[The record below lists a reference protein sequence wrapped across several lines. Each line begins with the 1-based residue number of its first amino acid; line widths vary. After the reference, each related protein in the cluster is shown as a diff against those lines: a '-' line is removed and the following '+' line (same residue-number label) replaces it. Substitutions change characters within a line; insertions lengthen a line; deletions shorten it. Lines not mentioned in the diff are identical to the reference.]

1 MSTQQSFGSIPSTA
15 MPVDTLARPLRDL
28 RISVT
33 DRCNLRCTYCM
44 PREVFGKDFAFLP
57 RAELLSFEEITRLA
71 RIAVDLGV
79 RKLRL
84 SGGEPLLRH
93 DLERLI
99 EQLAA
104 LRTPDGKALEIAMTT
119 NGVLLG
125 RKAEALRDAGL
136 TRLTVSLDGLS
147 DATFQRMSDS
157 PVPVARVLEGIAAA
171 QASGLTPLK
180 VNMVVRRGINE
191 HEIVPLARHFRH
203 SGVIVRF
210 IEYMDVGSSNGWR
223 LDEVVPAHEVLARI
237 GAEFPLL
244 AIDPN
249 YHGEVAQRWAYADGG
264 GEIGVIA
271 SVTQAFCHACSRL
284 RLSTDGRLYTCLFA
298 TSGTDLRD
306 PLRRGADDA
315 DLAARIADTWRARQD
330 RYSALRHAETAAPAN
345 GKRIEMSY
353 IGG

>member
-1 MSTQQSFGSIPSTA
+1 MH
-15 MPVDTLARPLRDL
+15 PVTDTLQRPLRDL

-125 RKAEALRDAGL
+125 RKASALRDAGL

-171 QASGLTPLK
+171 QASGLTPPK

-191 HEIVPLARHFRH
+191 HEIVPLAQHFRH

-223 LDEVVPAHEVLARI
+223 LDEVVPAREVLARI

>member
-1 MSTQQSFGSIPSTA
+1 MTDLSPLPW
-15 MPVDTLARPLRDL
+15 PVVDRLQRPLRDL

-33 DRCNLRCTYCM
+33 DRCNFRCTYCM

-125 RKAEALRDAGL
+125 RKASALRDAGL